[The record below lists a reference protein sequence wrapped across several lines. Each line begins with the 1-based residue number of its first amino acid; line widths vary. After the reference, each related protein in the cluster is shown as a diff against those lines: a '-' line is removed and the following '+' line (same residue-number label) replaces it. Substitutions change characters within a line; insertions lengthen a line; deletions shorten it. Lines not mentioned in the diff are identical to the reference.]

1 MTTFLID
8 TDILIDFFKNKSYAV
23 ALMKKLKSEGALAIS
38 ILAVSELCTGWNKK
52 QTEFFLPRLYAICQR
67 KYLTEAIAQ
76 RAGELRRMYSSRGK
90 TLPTIDTLIAATA
103 VIESCTLVTRNTKD
117 FPMPELHLYTFST
130 NN

>member
-67 KYLTEAIAQ
+67 KYLTEAIAKERENFDACIR
-76 RAGELRRMYSSRGK
+76 RAEKRFPPSTRLSRQQQ
-90 TLPTIDTLIAATA
+90 
-103 VIESCTLVTRNTKD
+103 S
-117 FPMPELHLYTFST
+117 
-130 NN
+130 